1 MGIVH
6 ILFGQT
12 TKNLALRDKLVDLVI
27 VNLVLG
33 YHLVL
38 LEVCEEP
45 AVFAALQSTVVR
57 LHMASLPIFITRY
70 SQATILNISIISAW
84 DCYLVGHIPPRP
96 ITMLCH
102 IRPANNSQITAK

>member
-1 MGIVH
+1 MCMGIVH

-12 TKNLALRDKLVDLVI
+12 TKNLALRDNSVHLVI

-57 LHMASLPIFITRY
+57 LHVASLPVFINRY
-70 SQATILNISIISAW
+70 SQAKIF
-84 DCYLVGHIPPRP
+84 P
-96 ITMLCH
+96 
-102 IRPANNSQITAK
+102 